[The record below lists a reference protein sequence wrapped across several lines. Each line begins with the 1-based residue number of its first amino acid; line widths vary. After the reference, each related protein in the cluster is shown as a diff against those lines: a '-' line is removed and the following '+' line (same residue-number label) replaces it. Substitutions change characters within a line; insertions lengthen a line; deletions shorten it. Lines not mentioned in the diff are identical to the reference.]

1 MGTIVSKPSAGYTSK
16 EISIMMGTNFES
28 ACNLCQLAYP
38 LLKASGA
45 GSIVFL
51 SSVAGVV
58 SVIGS
63 SIYGA
68 TKGIEFFWE
77 KTKNL
82 HSSFEFCQT
91 QTQTYNIRL
100 NRSKFDVSINK
111 LLKITMPSAQ

>member
-1 MGTIVSKPSAGYTSK
+1 MSKPSAGYTSK

-68 TKGIEFFWE
+68 TKGIEFFLG
-77 KTKNL
+77 KDQKFT
-82 HSSFEFCQT
+82 FEF
-91 QTQTYNIRL
+91 
-100 NRSKFDVSINK
+100 
-111 LLKITMPSAQ
+111 